1 MVLVQFIIDTNN
13 NNTFFVVPIS
23 GKCCITVLNIAYHAT
38 GNVHVPIQL
47 RSDALYFPYSL
58 AKYITWING
67 PSATLN
73 YDSGQKQDYNLN
85 NVVLNGQIQL
95 AVCNASNGATPT
107 GFEYCVVSL
116 QIEQLNE
123 SFQIPK

>member
-1 MVLVQFIIDTNN
+1 MVLVQFIIDTSN

-38 GNVHVPIQL
+38 GAVHVPIQL
-47 RSDALYFPYSL
+47 RSDALYFPYSP

>member
-38 GNVHVPIQL
+38 GTVHVPIQL
-47 RSDALYFPYSL
+47 RSDSLYFPYSP

-67 PSATLN
+67 PTATLN

-95 AVCNASNGATPT
+95 AVCNASNGAVPA

>member
-23 GKCCITVLNIAYHAT
+23 GKCCITVLNIAYSGT
-38 GNVHVPIQL
+38 GGINVPIQL
-47 RSDALYFPYSL
+47 RSDALYFPYSP

-67 PSATLN
+67 PTATLN
-73 YDSGQKQDYNLN
+73 YDSGHKQDYNLN

-95 AVCNASNGATPT
+95 AVCNASNGATPS
-107 GFEYCVVSL
+107 GFQYCVVSL
-116 QIEQLNE
+116 
-123 SFQIPK
+123 

>member
-1 MVLVQFIIDTNN
+1 MVLVQFIIDSSN
-13 NNTFFVVPIS
+13 NNTFFTVPIS

-38 GNVHVPIQL
+38 GGASVPIQL
-47 RSDALYFPYSL
+47 RSDALYFPYSP

-95 AVCNASNGATPT
+95 AVVNASNGAAPA
-107 GFEYCVVSL
+107 GFTSCVLSL
-116 QIEQLNE
+116 QIEELNE
-123 SFQIPK
+123 SFKIK

>member
-23 GKCCITVLNIAYHAT
+23 GKCCITVLNITYHAT
-38 GNVHVPIQL
+38 GTVSVPIQL
-47 RSDALYFPYSL
+47 RSDALYFPYSP

-67 PSATLN
+67 PSASLN
-73 YDSGQKQDYNLN
+73 YDSGSKQDYNLN

-95 AVCNASNGATPT
+95 AVCNASNGATPA